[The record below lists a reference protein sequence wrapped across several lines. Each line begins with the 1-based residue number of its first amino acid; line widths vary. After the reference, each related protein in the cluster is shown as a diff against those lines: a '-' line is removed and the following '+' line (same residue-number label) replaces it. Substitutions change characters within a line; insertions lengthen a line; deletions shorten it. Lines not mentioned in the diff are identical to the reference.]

1 MEKKGLLLVLL
12 SQDEEGMSV
21 VHEIRSGVKRKCSD
35 HDDTLSR
42 SGLESKSSPHKS
54 LFLIHAIFTS
64 VVWELLMNLV
74 ILSNEVSTWALV
86 K

>member
-1 MEKKGLLLVLL
+1 
-12 SQDEEGMSV
+12 MSV
-21 VHEIRSGVKRKCSD
+21 VHKIRSGVKRKCSD

-64 VVWELLMNLV
+64 VVRERLMN
-74 ILSNEVSTWALV
+74 
-86 K
+86 

>member
-1 MEKKGLLLVLL
+1 MIKVQINKGEYLLWRRKAHCLFSSHRMRKV
-12 SQDEEGMSV
+12 MSV
-21 VHEIRSGVKRKCSD
+21 VHKIRSGVKRKCSD

-64 VVWELLMNLV
+64 VVRERLMN
-74 ILSNEVSTWALV
+74 
-86 K
+86 